1 VTRVVL
7 VTLAVV
13 VSCVPASAA
22 QDVPPVIAEIQAAL
36 ERGDLPAAR
45 RTVEAA
51 LTAAP
56 TSPALHN
63 FAGVVAAQQGAVLE
77 AEGHFKEAVR
87 LAPRSVPPLENLAR
101 LYQQQAAADPA
112 ARARALEAYTQLL
125 ALDPGHTDAVFQA
138 ALLRA
143 GRGEFQ
149 NARALVG
156 RLPAAL
162 RERPP
167 VLALLVAI
175 RAGLGDRAGAD
186 AALAALS
193 AHKDLT
199 EADAIAVVPALEQVK
214 DDEATLGSILGVLDR
229 RGLVTPDIL
238 RRLGVIELRHGRPVE
253 AREVLE
259 RAARGGGATVPV
271 LIDLARAAGLAGD
284 HQGALGYLAH
294 ARSLEPEN
302 ATVHFL
308 FGIVCVQA
316 NLGREAHE
324 SLEKAVK
331 LAPDDPDINY
341 AMGAVAMTRRD
352 PAESLPYLEKYVKAR
367 PDDPRGRFVLGA
379 ARFLSQQYDEARA
392 DLEAAVKSPVTAMG
406 AHYYLARLARQ
417 LNDLPTAE
425 REIQAALALQPKYA
439 DAWAELGLVQLRQGN
454 FGDAQVSIDK
464 ALAIDPEHYAAT
476 LNLATLY
483 GRTKDPRRPDVEARL
498 KQLQEKREQRAQEF
512 LRLVE
517 VVPPAR

>member
-1 VTRVVL
+1 VIRLVALVL
-7 VTLAVV
+7 AAAAW
-13 VSCVPASAA
+13 CVPLAAA
-22 QDVPPVIAEIQAAL
+22 QDVPPVVAEIQGAL

-45 RTVEAA
+45 QTVEAA
-51 LTAAP
+51 LRAAP

-63 FAGVVAAQQGAVLE
+63 LAGVVAAQQGAVFE

-101 LYQQQAAADPA
+101 LYQQQAASQPA
-112 ARARALEAYTQLL
+112 AGARAIDAYTALL
-125 ALDPGHTDAVFQA
+125 ALDPGHVEAIFQC

-149 NARALVG
+149 NARALVA
-156 RLPAAL
+156 RLPSGL

-186 AALAALS
+186 AALASLA
-193 AHKDLT
+193 AHEDLT
-199 EADAIAVVPALEQVK
+199 EADAIAAVPALEQVK
-214 DDEATLGSILGVLDR
+214 DDEATLGSVLAVLDR

-238 RRLGVIELRHGRPVE
+238 RRLGVIQLRHGKAAE

-259 RAARGGGATVPV
+259 RAARGGGVTVPV
-271 LIDLARAAGLAGD
+271 LIDLARAAGVAGD
-284 HQGALGYLAH
+284 HQGALGYLAR
-294 ARSLEPEN
+294 ARSLEPDN
-302 ATVHFL
+302 AIVHFL
-308 FGIVCVQA
+308 FGVVCVQA

-331 LAPDDPDINY
+331 LAPDNPDINY

-352 PAESLPYLEKYVKAR
+352 PSESLPYLEKYVQAR

-392 DLEAAVKSPVTAMG
+392 DLEVAVKSPVTAMG
-406 AHYYLARLARQ
+406 AHYYLGRLARQ
-417 LNDLPTAE
+417 LNDLPTAR
-425 REIQAALALQPKYA
+425 REIEAALALQPAYA
-439 DAWAELGLVQLRQGN
+439 DAWAELGLVQLRQGDYV
-454 FGDAQVSIDK
+454 DAQVSIDK

-483 GRTKDPRRPDVEARL
+483 GRTKDPRRQEVEARV
-498 KQLQEKREQRAQEF
+498 KQLQEQREQRAQEF